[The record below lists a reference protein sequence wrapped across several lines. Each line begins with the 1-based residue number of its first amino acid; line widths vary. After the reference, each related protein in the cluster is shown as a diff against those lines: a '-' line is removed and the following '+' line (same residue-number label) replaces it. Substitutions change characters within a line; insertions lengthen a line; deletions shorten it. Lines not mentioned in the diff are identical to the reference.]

1 MKLFQSERSEVFP
14 EGLAPV
20 SAPVSRPIPAPRTKK
35 APIPAPR
42 TKKAPIPKGPVP
54 VLGPLHEFLD
64 AKLGEKQLQRN
75 YARRYQKPNLA
86 QLEAEVEILQGQQ
99 DFYHALRVKY
109 AGWFLDD
116 TVSNEDQ
123 TQTVLY
129 NPQTGEDFLVK
140 NEDYDLLAEFLLQRG
155 YVNFLSADEFYQSW
169 CHGKVHFSAG
179 PQAETW
185 LLLTFIKD
193 P

>member
-14 EGLAPV
+14 EGP
-20 SAPVSRPIPAPRTKK
+20 APVSRPIPAPRTKK

-42 TKKAPIPKGPVP
+42 TKKAPIPKGPAP

-64 AKLGEKQLQRN
+64 AKLREKQLQRN

-86 QLEAEVEILQGQQ
+86 QLEAEVKTLQGAQ

-116 TVSNEDQ
+116 TVSSKDK

-140 NEDYDLLAEFLLQRG
+140 DEDYSLLAVFFLQRG
-155 YVNFLSADEFYQSW
+155 YVNFLSNDEFNQSW

-179 PQAETW
+179 AQAETW